1 MPLHAIYLR
10 CEKRCFEGV
19 HLHRAPQKRESMSA
33 SLIGRF
39 GSSAFKL
46 STTSVV
52 GVAHGLALLFGI
64 GPEALPLWDPR
75 MRRTNLRGGLTE
87 AEPSGHT
94 ISPHPSSREGHHP
107 TMWWSLCSFLS
118 RLVAYYHAAT
128 ACCRIQQNSVPSIQ
142 MRCMITANWRASAT
156 IAFFSHGVWRSALP
170 NSSAKTILLRG
181 SAVSGLPR
189 RASSASS
196 RRRILIYR
204 RCSRSPRIDACKV

>member
-1 MPLHAIYLR
+1 MVVEPAAHLQHRRALPLGTCWRRRYPPYPQ
-10 CEKRCFEGV
+10 KQTS
-19 HLHRAPQKRESMSA
+19 QKRESMSA

-64 GPEALPLWDPR
+64 GTEALPLWDPR

-87 AEPSGHT
+87 AEPSGPK

-107 TMWWSLCSFLS
+107 TMWWSLGSFLS

-128 ACCRIQQNSVPSIQ
+128 ASCRIQQNSVPSIQ
-142 MRCMITANWRASAT
+142 MRCMITANRRASAT
-156 IAFFSHGVWRSALP
+156 IAFF
-170 NSSAKTILLRG
+170 T
-181 SAVSGLPR
+181 PR
-189 RASSASS
+189 RLAICIAQLFSQDHFVARISSIWAAS
-196 RRRILIYR
+196 
-204 RCSRSPRIDACKV
+204 

>member
-1 MPLHAIYLR
+1 M
-10 CEKRCFEGV
+10 
-19 HLHRAPQKRESMSA
+19 APKCRWRSRPQHQKLPTFKSA

-64 GPEALPLWDPR
+64 GTEALPLWDPR

-107 TMWWSLCSFLS
+107 TMWWSLWSFLS

-128 ACCRIQQNSVPSIQ
+128 ASCRIQQNSVPSIQ
-142 MRCMITANWRASAT
+142 MRCMITANRRASAT
-156 IAFFSHGVWRSALP
+156 IAFF
-170 NSSAKTILLRG
+170 T
-181 SAVSGLPR
+181 PR
-189 RASSASS
+189 RLAICIAQLFSQDHFVARISTIWAAS
-196 RRRILIYR
+196 
-204 RCSRSPRIDACKV
+204 

>member
-1 MPLHAIYLR
+1 MPLSEAPKKADPSLGHLRLSCDRTLRQMNSGLPFNGVVRLGQKAILQGDQHMSALPSEEQTLQSDR
-10 CEKRCFEGV
+10 
-19 HLHRAPQKRESMSA
+19 HMSA

-64 GPEALPLWDPR
+64 GTEALPLWDPR

-87 AEPSGHT
+87 AEPGGHT

-128 ACCRIQQNSVPSIQ
+128 ACCRIQ
-142 MRCMITANWRASAT
+142 
-156 IAFFSHGVWRSALP
+156 
-170 NSSAKTILLRG
+170 
-181 SAVSGLPR
+181 
-189 RASSASS
+189 
-196 RRRILIYR
+196 
-204 RCSRSPRIDACKV
+204 